1 MDQKELTVL
10 RLKLIAKWKEE
21 SKKRVITR
29 AAVRNSIYY
38 SPDVSDEEGTDG
50 VASSSVNNNIDHMTL
65 RSDDDCS
72 GNKIIVIVY
81 IIK

>member
-29 AAVRNSIYY
+29 AAVRNSSYY
-38 SPDVSDEEGTDG
+38 SPDVSDEEEGTDG
-50 VASSSVNNNIDHMTL
+50 VASSSENNNIDHMTL
-65 RSDDDCS
+65 RSDDECS
-72 GNKIIVIVY
+72 GNKIIVIV
-81 IIK
+81 